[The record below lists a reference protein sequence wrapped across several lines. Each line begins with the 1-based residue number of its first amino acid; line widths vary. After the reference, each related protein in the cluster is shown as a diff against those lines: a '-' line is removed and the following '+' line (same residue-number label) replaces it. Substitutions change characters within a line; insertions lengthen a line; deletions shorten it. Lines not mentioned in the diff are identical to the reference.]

1 MFKKLNIDRKD
12 IKKTHIKFPEMKTII
27 YKMKI
32 HWMGLIAHQPCQK
45 KKVSKLEGTVMEIF

>member
-32 HWMGLIAHQPCQK
+32 HWMGLIAH
-45 KKVSKLEGTVMEIF
+45 